1 MTASAEPPP
10 PAPPRWGLFK
20 GALAVAAGAAALIPA
35 ELLLRQLRPDLPPYL
50 PRQFHRLLLRG
61 LGVDV
66 RLHGVPARE
75 RGVLLV
81 ANHLSWA
88 DIPVLG
94 SQLLGQFVA
103 KAEVAQMGPVGWLA
117 GLQQTIYVDRDRKRT
132 TGAQRNAVADRLAA
146 GANVI
151 LFPEGTTG
159 DGVDVR
165 PFNSS
170 LFAAVD
176 GVEDALVQP
185 ISLAYTRIRGM
196 PITRRRLS
204 EVVWLGDVGIG
215 EHAGDF
221 LRLGR
226 VTAEILCHPAVHARD
241 FPDRKALARHCQAAV
256 AQGYAALMRGGE
268 VVPAPRDAATAGRS
282 DDVPN

>member
-1 MTASAEPPP
+1 MV
-10 PAPPRWGLFK
+10 K
-20 GALAVAAGAAALIPA
+20 GALAVAAGAAALVPA
-35 ELLLRQLRPDLPPYL
+35 ELLLRRVNPGLPPYL

-61 LGVDV
+61 LGIDV
-66 RLHGVPARE
+66 RLHGAPARA

-103 KAEVAQMGPVGWLA
+103 KAEVAQMGPVGWFA
-117 GLQQTIYVDRDRKRT
+117 GLQRTIYVDRDRKRT
-132 TGAQRNAVADRLAA
+132 TGAQRNAVAERLAA

-159 DGVDVR
+159 DGIDVL

-170 LFAAVD
+170 LFAAVEGLD
-176 GVEDALVQP
+176 DAIVQP
-185 ISLAYTRIRGM
+185 VSLAYTRIRGM
-196 PITRRRLS
+196 PITRRRLWD
-204 EVVWLGDVGIG
+204 VVWLGEVGIG

-221 LRLGR
+221 LRLGQ
-226 VTAEILCHPAVHARD
+226 VTAEILCHPGVRPGD
-241 FPDRKALARHCQAAV
+241 FADRKALARHCQAAV
-256 AQGYAALMRGGE
+256 ADGYAALMRGGD
-268 VVPAPRDAATAGRS
+268 VPRPAS
-282 DDVPN
+282 DDVPL

>member
-1 MTASAEPPP
+1 LTAPPP
-10 PAPPRWGLFK
+10 PPSAPPRWGLFK

-35 ELLLRQLRPDLPPYL
+35 ELLLRQVRPDLPPYL

-66 RLHGVPARE
+66 RMHGAPAR
-75 RGVLLV
+75 RHGVLLV
-81 ANHLSWA
+81 VNHLSWA

-103 KAEVAQMGPVGWLA
+103 KAEVAQMGPVGWFA
-117 GLQQTIYVDRDRKRT
+117 GLQRTIYIDRERKRT
-132 TGAQRNAVADRLAA
+132 TGAQRNAVAERLAA

-159 DGVDVR
+159 DGVDVL

-170 LFAAVD
+170 LFAAVE

-185 ISLAYTRIRGM
+185 VSLAYTRIRGM
-196 PITRRRLS
+196 PITRRRLA

-221 LRLGR
+221 LRLGQ
-226 VTAEILCHPAVHARD
+226 VTAEILCHPAVRPGD
-241 FPDRKALARHCQAAV
+241 FADRKALARHCQAAV
-256 AQGYAALMRGGE
+256 ARGYAYLMRGGDL
-268 VVPAPRDAATAGRS
+268 PPSRS
-282 DDVPN
+282 DDVPL